1 MVIGNKKFDFENH
14 FYIMGVL
21 NVTPDSFSD
30 GGKYYDVDAALR
42 HVEEMIK
49 EGADIIDIG
58 GESTRPGY
66 SEISEDFEIYRVAPV
81 IEKIKSSFD
90 VPVSLDTYK
99 YKVASAG
106 IEAGV
111 DMINDIWGL
120 KWDKLKTAD
129 ENAGDTV
136 KYAMANVIAKADIPC
151 CIMHN
156 RAAIN
161 TNDLNYVNHDGDNA
175 NKNTAS
181 KNDYDYVNFFDD
193 VMMDIKESINI
204 ACSMGISKDNII
216 IDPGIGFAKDL
227 KQNYIVMKHLSAIC
241 KLCFPVLLGTSR
253 KSMIG
258 LTLNLPTNE
267 RVEGTIATSV
277 IGYQAGCRIFRVHD
291 IKENRRAL
299 LMTEAIMNVG

>member
-1 MVIGNKKFDFENH
+1 MVIGNKTFNFENH

-227 KQNYIVMKHLSAIC
+227 NQNYIVMKHLSAIC

>member
-1 MVIGNKKFDFENH
+1 MVIGNKTFNFENH

>member
-1 MVIGNKKFDFENH
+1 MVIGNKTFNFENH

-99 YKVASAG
+99 YKVAGAG

-120 KWDKLKTAD
+120 KWDKLKTVD
-129 ENAGDTV
+129 ENAGATV

-161 TNDLNYVNHDGDNA
+161 TNDSDYVNHADDNG

-204 ACSMGISKDNII
+204 ACSMGISKENII

-299 LMTEAIMNVG
+299 LMTEAIMNAG

>member
-299 LMTEAIMNVG
+299 LMTEAIMNAG